1 MTLWLRVRA
10 LPILIGVAVATIV
23 VLLLPWSGI
32 TATPSPAGA
41 SVAAASMLA
50 LALPVTVAWAN
61 SRGDVRLEA
70 VSTRPIKAFDL
81 TIACA
86 VIGATAIAAAALFVA
101 HIAPTGLVAARALLV
116 YLGLVLAAV
125 PFGGWRLA
133 AVAPTVYLTAVV
145 VMGRGEDVAHPA
157 VWAWIAADGADT
169 LSWILTS
176 LVLVGG
182 LAIHMIL
189 RPQFLHGISDE

>member
-10 LPILIGVAVATIV
+10 LPILIGVAAATIV
-23 VLLLPWSGI
+23 VLLLPWSGV

-50 LALPVTVAWAN
+50 LALPVTLAWAN
-61 SRGDVRLEA
+61 SRGDIRLEA
-70 VSTRPIKAFDL
+70 VSTRPIKAFDF

-86 VIGATAIAAAALFVA
+86 VIAATAIAATILFVA
-101 HIAPTGLVAARALLV
+101 QVAPTGLVAARALLV

-157 VWAWIAADGADT
+157 VWAWIAAGGADT
-169 LSWILTS
+169 LSWILTT

-182 LAIHMIL
+182 LGIYS
-189 RPQFLHGISDE
+189 FLGPRHLDGGPDE